1 MAGDVER
8 LEAWQLPA
16 YLKLLEGRG
25 VSEVGWNKERLPL
38 EEALTRAA
46 ALAEYAT
53 VVADDTQL
61 YIAIPDHSADE
72 APRGPVPLQI
82 WPRKTT

>member
-16 YLKLLEGRG
+16 YLQLLEQKGTH
-25 VSEVGWNKERLPL
+25 EVGWNKERLPL
-38 EEALTRAA
+38 QEALTRAA
-46 ALAEYAT
+46 GLSELAT
-53 VVADDTQL
+53 VVADGDQL

-72 APRGPVPLQI
+72 PPRGPVPLQI
-82 WPRKTT
+82 WPRRS

>member
-8 LEAWQLPA
+8 LEPWQLPG
-16 YLKLLEGRG
+16 YLKLLEQRG

-38 EEALTRAA
+38 QEALKRAA
-46 ALAEYAT
+46 GLAEFAT

-72 APRGPVPLQI
+72 GPRGPVPLQI
-82 WPRKTT
+82 WPRKTA